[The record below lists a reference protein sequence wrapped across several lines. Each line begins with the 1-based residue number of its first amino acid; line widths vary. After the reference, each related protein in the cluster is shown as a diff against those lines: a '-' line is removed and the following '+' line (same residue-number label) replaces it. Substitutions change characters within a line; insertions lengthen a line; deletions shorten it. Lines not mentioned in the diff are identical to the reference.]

1 MPPSSSTL
9 LSPDPAARPAGVD
22 ALGCQSQRLHY
33 SQELQ
38 RPELSFYRK
47 RVDGDEVSQV
57 RTEASDRGFLLGVS
71 MTPQH
76 RRSIFRGRRAAH
88 HDFDKG
94 GIYIRDFGED
104 YRADIH
110 GAFDFLLVEL
120 PPSFFEQAAEYSGVR
135 RVGGLA
141 TVAGQHDP
149 VLEHLAHALAPAL
162 ARPDEAGL
170 LFIDQVG
177 MALGAYLLRRYGGAA
192 PAVLRATGLSR
203 MHEARAKQ
211 MLLEKV
217 KGNVSIPE
225 IARECN
231 MSASYF
237 LRAFRETTGQTPHQ
251 WLMAQRVQRAR
262 EFLRD
267 TELPLAEVAVACNF
281 YDQSHFSRVFS
292 QAVGTSPGNWRR
304 HSRG

>member
-1 MPPSSSTL
+1 MSASTSSL
-9 LSPDPAARPAGVD
+9 LASDGAD
-22 ALGCQSQRLHY
+22 ALGCLNSSLHK
-33 SQELQ
+33 SQELR
-38 RPELSFYRK
+38 RPELTFYRK

-57 RTEASDRGFLLGVS
+57 RTEASDRGFLVGVS
-71 MTPQH
+71 MTAQH
-76 RRSIFRGRRAAH
+76 RRSIFRGRHGAH
-88 HDFDKG
+88 HDFTRG
-94 GIYIRDFGED
+94 GIYIRDFAED

-120 PPSFFEQAAEYSGVR
+120 PPSFFEQAAEYCDVR
-135 RVGGLA
+135 SVRGLS
-141 TVAGQHDP
+141 TVTGQHDP

-162 ARPDEAGL
+162 SRPDEASM
-170 LFIDQVG
+170 LFVDQIG
-177 MALGAYLLRRYGGAA
+177 IALGTYLLRRYGGAA
-192 PAVLRATGLSR
+192 RASLRNTGLSR
-203 MHEARAKQ
+203 MHEERAKQ

-237 LRAFRETTGQTPHQ
+237 LRAFKESTGQTPHQ

-292 QAVGTSPGNWRR
+292 QVVGTSPGSWRR
-304 HSRG
+304 NSRG